1 MKLNLAELKSVS
13 VELSNYKKNRSEIL
27 ISCINERLN
36 KSLDTYYKT
45 LTECLSRVAR
55 QNEIKLLKSI
65 K

>member
-1 MKLNLAELKSVS
+1 MKLDFTELENIS
-13 VELSNYKKNRSEIL
+13 VELNSYKRDRGKIL

-45 LTECLSRVAR
+45 LTDCLNRVAR
-55 QNEIKLLKSI
+55 QNEIKLLRSI